1 MQIEKSELT
10 ELITL
15 VVETTIKTLVD
26 KKLLVSANPK
36 MENSAANEKTA
47 YQKTETLLYNYN
59 GFKRVIQERY
69 DEIDELKRVG
79 IPKKSTSIVEYTPH
93 TGKVSSIVLPEESVE
108 SAVQERLR
116 SVQGTVQV
124 VELIDKCMSALK
136 NDPYYCILEMRYFEG
151 RTQEDIAEH
160 LGCSQVTVS
169 KNKNRLVKELSLRL
183 FPNLIAEEMMH

>member
-36 MENSAANEKTA
+36 MENAATTEKTA

>member
-124 VELIDKCMSALK
+124 VELIDKCMLALK